1 MHCLSLGIGSML
13 HIFAPLL
20 LSNKGLNDV
29 DVSDEFGFLD
39 VLEEAMGTLF
49 SFIFTVLDFS

>member
-1 MHCLSLGIGSML
+1 MPLGIGSML

-20 LSNKGLNDV
+20 LSDEGINDV
-29 DVSDEFGFLD
+29 DASDELGFLD

>member
-13 HIFAPLL
+13 HIFAPLF
-20 LSNKGLNDV
+20 LSDGGINDV
-29 DVSDEFGFLD
+29 DVSAELEFLD
-39 VLEEAMGTLF
+39 VLEEPMGTLF